1 MSPPSVTKTPASPI
15 ARKASASGL
24 VPYRVSVRQFE
35 RMIGAGV
42 FGEHDH
48 VELLEGILVD
58 KMTKNPPTNF
68 TVATIADTYRAVVGL
83 DWVGHEE
90 KSVVLGRF
98 TRPEPDVSV
107 ARGPRDRY
115 RSISPRAA
123 DLASLIEVDDTSY
136 AKDHGKK
143 WRKYAASK
151 IPVYWIVNL
160 PMRQIEVYTEPS
172 GRGKTA
178 AYQVSKVYGEDEEVP
193 IILTG
198 RELGRLKVRD
208 VLS

>member
-1 MSPPSVTKTPASPI
+1 MSNPSVIPTAAPPN
-15 ARKASASGL
+15 ARQANASGMI
-24 VPYRVSVRQFE
+24 PYRISVRQFGK
-35 RMIGAGV
+35 MIDAGV
-42 FGEHDH
+42 FGENDH

-58 KMTKNPPTNF
+58 KMTKNDPHNF
-68 TVATIADTYRAVVGL
+68 TVGELADAFRAIVGP
-83 DWVGHEE
+83 DWIVREE
-90 KSVVLGRF
+90 KPVALGRF
-98 TRPEPDVSV
+98 SRPEPDIAI
-107 ARGPRDRY
+107 ARALRERY
-115 RSISPRAA
+115 RSVSPDAA

-172 GRGKTA
+172 GRGRSA
-178 AYQVSKVYGEDEEVP
+178 VYQVSKVYSPDDEIPVV
-193 IILTG
+193 LAG

-208 VLS
+208 LLS